1 MKILFIYTRAIFII
15 FIVSVI
21 VAGCQKEQEKVEFE
35 YPVYTELKEGMYL
48 ITYDYDSMA
57 LSKTEYISFDNGDL
71 VIDPNYYQ
79 THDLKRGDVI
89 YFETPADFKSHHPEN
104 NIARIIALP
113 DEKLRIKKGQI
124 YINNEKLK
132 TFYGK
137 SLAGGLH
144 KKEFLKMIKK
154 APGTK
159 CEKECLNTFKSTF
172 DFSLKKTLIPN
183 HAIYVIGD
191 NWSRSYDSR
200 LFGTLPEI
208 NILGKVMGY
217 AKP

>member
-1 MKILFIYTRAIFII
+1 MKIFLYSRSLVII
-15 FIVSVI
+15 LILSVI
-21 VAGCQKEQEKVEFE
+21 IAGCQKEQEKVEFE
-35 YPVYTELKEGMYL
+35 YPSYTELKEGMYL
-48 ITYDYDSMA
+48 ITNESDSMQ
-57 LSKTEYISFDNGDL
+57 LSKTEYLSFDNGDL

-79 THDLKRGDVI
+79 THDVKRGDVI
-89 YFETPADFKSHHPEN
+89 YFEMPADYKSDNLQN

-113 DEKLRIKKGQI
+113 NEKLRIKKGQI

-137 SLAGGLH
+137 SLTGGLH

-154 APGTK
+154 APGSK
-159 CEKECLNTFKSTF
+159 CEKDCLHTFKSTF
-172 DFSLKKTLIPN
+172 DFNLKATLIPD

-191 NWSRSYDSR
+191 NWSRSFDSR
-200 LFGTLPEI
+200 IFGTLPEL